1 MLGSILLVGCIVTGQ
16 AGADEDLQLA
26 VDGLVRQ
33 LNATQLSQREEAEQE
48 LLKLGTEILPLLPK
62 VIDRMPAEMRQRLG
76 RVRQKLQR
84 TAAEATASQSLVSLS
99 ATDVPLSEILAALEK
114 QSGNKIELE
123 ARPGADGPPKLSV
136 EFDKMPFWQ
145 ALDRVLD
152 QSGLAVAEYGQ
163 AGTITLVPRSQGQV
177 SRAAA
182 ACYGGPFR
190 FEPVFIEARR
200 DLRNPD
206 SRSLMLTLEVAWEP
220 RLSPIG
226 LKQKAA
232 AFKAVDEQ
240 GKPLHFDDDRAE
252 MEVPVEGVASVRLPL
267 ALTLPSRDVKRI
279 ASLKGTLTAMLPG
292 KTETFVFDKL
302 TDAKKVEKRA
312 AGVTVTLVQ
321 ARKNNAVWQVFV
333 RVRFDEAGD
342 ALQSH
347 RGWILNNEAYLE
359 DPDGKRIDHAG
370 YETAGQAENTVGIGY
385 MFVLD
390 GTLQG
395 HKFVYK
401 TPGLIVAT
409 GYDYEIKDIEL
420 P

>member
-1 MLGSILLVGCIVTGQ
+1 MLGSILLVGCVMTGQ
-16 AGADEDLQLA
+16 AEADEDLQLA
-26 VDGLVRQ
+26 VRGLVRQ
-33 LNATQLSQREEAEQE
+33 LNATQLSQREEAEGQ
-48 LLKLGTEILPLLPK
+48 LLKLGAKILPLLPEVTVK
-62 VIDRMPAEMRQRLG
+62 MPAEMRQRLG

-84 TAAEATASQSLVSLS
+84 TAAEAAARQSLVSLS
-99 ATDVPLSEILAALEK
+99 ATDLPVTEILDALEK
-114 QSGNKIELE
+114 QTGNKIELE
-123 ARPGADGPPKLSV
+123 AQPAGNGPPKLSV
-136 EFDKMPFWQ
+136 KFDKTPFWQ
-145 ALDRVLD
+145 ALDQVLD
-152 QSGLAVAEYGQ
+152 RAELSVAQFGQ
-163 AGTITLVPRSQGQV
+163 PGTITLVPRGEGQV

-182 ACYGGPFR
+182 ACYSGPFR

-206 SRSLMLTLEVAWEP
+206 SRSLRLTLEVAWEP

-232 AFKAVDEQ
+232 DLKAVDEQ
-240 GKPLHFDDDRAE
+240 GKPLHFDDDTAE
-252 MEVPVEGVASVRLPL
+252 LEVPVEGVSSVRLPL

-302 TDAKKVEKRA
+302 TDAKKVEKRV

-333 RVRFDEAGD
+333 RVRFDQPGD

-359 DPDGKRIDHAG
+359 DPAGKRIDHAG
-370 YETAGQAENTVGIGY
+370 YETAGQAENTVGMAY

-390 GTLQG
+390 GTLKG